1 MVQQPFFGR
10 FIDSRGVG
18 TGLRGGSW
26 SSFFSKL
33 SMIGNLRIKWFG
45 WTPSMASSLRKPL
58 KLAWVLCKKKQR
70 MLGWPLPCACSGL
83 YGKKKI
89 GSHLKIGSNL
99 KMLNK
104 WTKHCKEDIKDFR
117 PINLIGGFYKFL
129 VKILANRLK
138 KVIGKRVMVGDSI
151 KGIKVEAYGVA
162 GKNQVE
168 KNSGFPMK
176 KGPVEAWILGALG
189 ISKRHYWQVPLEIC
203 YQAQQLLEKGDLE
216 DWFVW
221 KDDRK
226 ESFSITSYYL
236 SLASIETSTF
246 LAKLIFRPSHE
257 MRVEF
262 G

>member
-18 TGLRGGSW
+18 TGLRGGSMEFLLFKTFYDW
-26 SSFFSKL
+26 ELEDKMVWMDSK
-33 SMIGNLRIKWFG
+33 
-45 WTPSMASSLRKPL
+45 RKPL
-58 KLAWVLCKKKQR
+58 KLAWVLAKRNKK

-162 GKNQVE
+162 GEGKNQ
-168 KNSGFPMK
+168 GFFMSRE
-176 KGPVEAWILGALG
+176 GQESVEAWILGALG